1 MAQDVFPI
9 VHTLTIVEPIWPMLQ
24 NLLKTVAASQY
35 QPIVVLNVINIIV
48 SVLIMSFLV
57 IITSLMI
64 LTIIFIEG
72 IRNRKVDITLYRSY

>member
-24 NLLKTVAASQY
+24 NLLKTVAAGQY